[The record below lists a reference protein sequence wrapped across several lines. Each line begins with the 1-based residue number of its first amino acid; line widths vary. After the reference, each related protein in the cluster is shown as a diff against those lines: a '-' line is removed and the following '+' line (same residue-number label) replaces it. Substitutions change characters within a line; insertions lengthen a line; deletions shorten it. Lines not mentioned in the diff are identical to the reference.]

1 MCIRD
6 SHYHPA
12 MRLALLRLR
21 TVSQGL
27 RVIGY
32 WGAHLL
38 DQTEHANSE
47 PARQQAT
54 RLAGLLTPVIKAF
67 FTDQGFH
74 LASEAL
80 QVFGGYGYIGEYG
93 IEQTLRDSR
102 IAMIYEGSNEIQAND
117 LLLRKVLGDGGVA
130 LGELLALFEQ
140 EAAAGGEYADP
151 LSALSAKLRVV
162 VKGILKQTEGDAE
175 YPYRIAGDF
184 LHLLGWALLAHA
196 WARSARLA
204 NALLVN
210 DPWYQEKLDGATF
223 FFSYLSPEID
233 LRVARIDSARAPLGF
248 LT

>member
-1 MCIRD
+1 
-6 SHYHPA
+6 
-12 MRLALLRLR
+12 MRLTLLRLR

-27 RVIGY
+27 RVVGY

-38 DQTEHANSE
+38 DQAEHANSE
-47 PARQQAT
+47 PGRQQAT

-117 LLLRKVLGDGGVA
+117 LLLRKVLGDDGVA
-130 LGELLALFEQ
+130 LGELLVLVEQ
-140 EAAAGGEYADP
+140 EAAAGGEYANP
-151 LSALSAKLRVV
+151 LSALSAKLRVL
-162 VKGILKQTEGDAE
+162 VKGIFAHTEGDHE

-184 LHLLGWALLAHA
+184 LHLLGWALLAYA

-204 NALLVN
+204 NALLAE
-210 DPWYQEKLDGATF
+210 DPWYQETLDSAAF
-223 FFSYLSPEID
+223 FFTYLLPEIE
-233 LRVARIDSARAPLGF
+233 LRIARIEAARAPLGF
-248 LT
+248 LA